1 MSEINAAVPT
11 KIRPIVSIGHHPIE
25 TGQYVIPT
33 KEILKANTVVK
44 DWVTKRASGGII
56 FGRPRIGKSQ
66 ALKYMMEVIPR
77 ELGDNLPIL
86 KTRCRKYK
94 IPSEDTFFE
103 HLLED
108 FDHGFPSTGKA
119 IRKRARVSN
128 FLIEKGEK
136 SGLRRVIVFIDEA
149 QRLVEL
155 QYDWLMDIYNDLNEA
170 GISMTVILIGQKEL
184 LSIRTSMLQQKKAQ
198 IIGRF
203 MTKEYEFSGVKKIEE
218 IKTCLIGYDKFSE
231 FPENSGWSFTRYF
244 FPEAFDN
251 GERLAQFADTI
262 MNIFIDIRRE
272 HGLSKTF
279 EIPMQYLTLSIEIAL
294 KTAGSHGL
302 AKDWLTI
309 HDWRE
314 AILSSGY
321 VESEIYMALV

>member
-1 MSEINAAVPT
+1 MSEKNDTSVT
-11 KIRPIVSIGHHPIE
+11 KNRPLVSIGHHPIE

-33 KEILKANTVVK
+33 KEILKVNSVVK
-44 DWVTKRASGGII
+44 DWVVKRASGGII
-56 FGRPRIGKSQ
+56 YGRPRIGKSQ

-108 FDHGFPSTGKA
+108 FGHGFPSIGKA
-119 IRKRARVSN
+119 NKKRSRVSN

-184 LSIRTSMLQQKKAQ
+184 LSIRTTMLQQKKAQ

-203 MTKEYEFSGVKKIEE
+203 MTKEYEFSGVKSVDE
-218 IKTCLIGYDKFSE
+218 IKTCLTGYDNFSE
-231 FPENSGWSFTRYF
+231 FPEKSGWSFTRYF
-244 FPEAFDN
+244 FPEAFEN
-251 GERLAQFADTI
+251 GEKLSQFADTI
-262 MNIFIDIRRE
+262 INVFIDIRRE
-272 HGLSKTF
+272 HGLSKNF

-294 KTAGSHGL
+294 KTSGAHGHS
-302 AKDWLTI
+302 KEWLTVN
-309 HDWRE
+309 DWRN
-314 AILSSGY
+314 AVLGSGY